1 MRRAGHA
8 ATGMTSGSDDAGGLS
23 DAMPLHPPTF
33 RTPRRPLMER
43 LAEWRA
49 YHDPGAIDTTRALHL
64 ALCFTLMIFIGYVTA
79 LGFGLNVGM
88 QTTFPL
94 MAGAGSLS
102 MITFTPAASRA
113 AEAQNMWRV
122 FAICASFLVVLT
134 MVGPG
139 DGETNALI
147 QKLLLIPLSA
157 CALFMRSW
165 GMPGQRLGMALT
177 VIATVGT
184 VVRPG
189 HEEAAWLLAAYCQGA
204 LIAAMVRLSPW
215 RPSAVAAYVRTTHD
229 MEAAVAA
236 YLREMSE
243 AVREGYA
250 FPDEAAQPV
259 EALRGRV
266 WAALANAN
274 AEAPEAQEEF
284 EALRA
289 KLYRLRVAV
298 ELLANCIPAGPNV
311 AEGGPD
317 DWRRP
322 FSAATD
328 YLARR
333 LEAMEIRDP
342 QGQERFIRA
351 TGRLRACAFSPT
363 LPAEA
368 RFALLRAL
376 TAFER
381 LLHLV
386 DAIAETEN
394 APFPS
399 KKTRPG
405 PNSFPPRIPMIEK
418 DKTGRK
424 VLSAPMKVAI
434 QGLLATGLTT
444 SLDVLIG
451 LDHAYWATMTVI
463 FVLGNSLGETYMRVR
478 YRTLGTLIGVLLGI
492 GVFLTL
498 GHHLLLLASACMA
511 AQVIALIT
519 QKDRYDVS
527 SAAVGFSVVLGLHLI
542 SGLGTEGMLARI
554 YETAIGAGAALI
566 ISFLVLPVYLTDQ
579 LRPEL
584 HDILKRCHDVL
595 ASWWPH
601 RGPAQS
607 VAPLAQI
614 VREFDLRVPN
624 LGAEH
629 IFGHSAGNVANLIST
644 LDVVLTYL
652 ALLEDTAHRLALTPV
667 NEEVLPVLETAR
679 SRILTAFEMASAA
692 AIHQHPAEIADAGAA
707 AAAPALDAA
716 ISTALSLADDPAVQ
730 GTLPLVADYLAY
742 SETLMRPLRELR
754 ASMQN
759 QSPWWRENIIAA
771 DQPPHR

>member
-1 MRRAGHA
+1 
-8 ATGMTSGSDDAGGLS
+8 
-23 DAMPLHPPTF
+23 MPLHPPEF
-33 RTPRRPLMER
+33 IPQRRPLLER
-43 LAEWRA
+43 LAHWRSH
-49 YHDPGAIDTTRALHL
+49 HDPGAIDTTRALHL
-64 ALCFTLMIFIGYVTA
+64 ALCFTLVIFIGYATA
-79 LGFGLNVGM
+79 RGFGLDASM
-88 QTTFPL
+88 YTTFPL
-94 MAGAGSLS
+94 MAGAGALT
-102 MITFTPAASRA
+102 MISFTPAASRA
-113 AEAQNMWRV
+113 AEAQSMLRV
-122 FAICASFLVVLT
+122 FSLCASFLAVLVL
-134 MVGPG
+134 VGPG

-157 CALFMRSW
+157 CALFLRSW

-184 VVRPG
+184 VLRPG

-204 LIAAMVRLSPW
+204 FIAAVVRLAPW

-229 MEAAVAA
+229 MEEAVAA
-236 YLREMSE
+236 YLRAMSE
-243 AVREGYA
+243 AVREGQP
-250 FPDEAAQPV
+250 FSEEDAQPL

-274 AEAPEAQEEF
+274 AEAPEALEEF

-298 ELLANCIPAGPNV
+298 ELLASCIPQTPPTSARDP
-311 AEGGPD
+311 A

-322 FSAATD
+322 FASAVD

-333 LEAMEIRDP
+333 LEAMNIRDV
-342 QGQERFIRA
+342 QGQERFMRA
-351 TGRLRACAFSPT
+351 TGRLRACAFSST

-386 DAIAETEN
+386 DAIADTEN
-394 APFPS
+394 KPFPI
-399 KKTRPG
+399 RRLHHGQG
-405 PNSFPPRIPMIEK
+405 PNTWPARIPMFVENAQ
-418 DKTGRK
+418 GRS
-424 VLSAPMKVAI
+424 VLSNPMKVAV
-434 QGLLATGLTT
+434 QGLVATGLTT
-444 SLDVLIG
+444 FLDVLIG

-478 YRTLGTLIGVLLGI
+478 YRTLGTIIGVLLGM

-498 GHHLLLLASACMA
+498 GEHMMFIACACMA

-542 SGLGTEGMLARI
+542 SGLGTDGMLARI
-554 YETAIGAGAALI
+554 YETAIGAVTALVV
-566 ISFLVLPVYLTDQ
+566 SFLVLPVYLTDQ
-579 LRPEL
+579 LKPQL
-584 HDILKRCHDVL
+584 HDILKRCHNVL
-595 ASWWPH
+595 ATWWPH
-601 RGPAQS
+601 IGPTKS
-607 VAPLAQI
+607 ISPLAQT
-614 VREFDLRVPN
+614 VQEFGERLPN

-629 IFGHSAGNVANLIST
+629 IFGHSAGDAANLIST

-652 ALLEDTAHRLALTPV
+652 ALLEDTANRLEHTQV
-667 NEEVLPVLETAR
+667 NEQVLPVVEAAR
-679 SRILTAFEMASAA
+679 SRTLTAFELAYAA
-692 AIHQHPAEIADAGAA
+692 AGNRGLAEMEDANAA

-716 ISTALSLADDPAVQ
+716 ISTALSLADDPEVQ

-742 SETLMRPLRELR
+742 SDSLLRPLRELR
-754 ASMQN
+754 ASMQD
-759 QSPWWRENIIAA
+759 QSPWWREHAIAS
-771 DQPPHR
+771 DRPPHG